1 MKKLTKAQ
9 VKEIAIKMLLTAIEI
24 GVPTFISTL
33 VIAKITSVD
42 DLKVALI
49 QAASVAGS
57 MVLTATIHV
66 GKNLIKAYFND
77 WNISEEELQ
86 EAFKDVGESGGNDE

>member
-1 MKKLTKAQ
+1 MKLTKAQ

-33 VIAKITSVD
+33 VIAKITSTD

-86 EAFKDVGESGGNDE
+86 EAFEDVGESGGNDE

>member
-1 MKKLTKAQ
+1 MKKLSKKQ
-9 VKEIAIKMLLTAIEI
+9 IKEIAIKMLLTAIEI

-57 MVLTATIHV
+57 LVLTALIHV

-77 WNISEEELQ
+77 WNII
-86 EAFKDVGESGGNDE
+86 NIT

>member
-9 VKEIAIKMLLTAIEI
+9 VKKITIKVLLTAIEI

-42 DLKVALI
+42 DLKIALI
-49 QAASVAGS
+49 QATSVAGS
-57 MVLTATIHV
+57 LVLTALIHV

-86 EAFKDVGESGGNDE
+86 KAFEDVGESRGNDE

>member
-1 MKKLTKAQ
+1 MKKLSKKQ
-9 VKEIAIKMLLTAIEI
+9 IKEIAIKMLLTAIEI

-57 MVLTATIHV
+57 LVLTALIHV

-86 EAFKDVGESGGNDE
+86 KAFEDVGESGVSNE

>member
-1 MKKLTKAQ
+1 MKLTKAQ
-9 VKEIAIKMLLTAIEI
+9 VEEIAIKMLLTAIEI

-49 QAASVAGS
+49 QAASVAGYL
-57 MVLTATIHV
+57 VLKALIHV

-86 EAFKDVGESGGNDE
+86 EAFENVGESGGNDE

>member
-1 MKKLTKAQ
+1 VKKLTKAQ

-57 MVLTATIHV
+57 MVLTALIHV
-66 GKNLIKAYFND
+66 GKNLIKAYFDD

-86 EAFKDVGESGGNDE
+86 KAFENVGESGGNDE

>member
-24 GVPTFISTL
+24 GVPTFVSTL

-57 MVLTATIHV
+57 LVLTALIHV

-86 EAFKDVGESGGNDE
+86 KAFEDVGESGVSNE